1 MAVSILLP
9 ATDEP
14 DSAPFWAAARE
25 GRFVVQKCGQCGR
38 LRFPPRPNCR
48 ACQSSEHSWVAMSG
62 NGRIWSFAVAHKPF
76 PIVIVALEEEPRLRI
91 AGNVLTAP
99 GAAIN
104 SVDVATLKIDQ
115 RVKVSFEKVADD
127 VSLPRWVLVK

>member
-1 MAVSILLP
+1 
-9 ATDEP
+9 
-14 DSAPFWAAARE
+14 
-25 GRFVVQKCGQCGR
+25 
-38 LRFPPRPNCR
+38 
-48 ACQSSEHSWVAMSG
+48 
-62 NGRIWSFAVAHKPF
+62 
-76 PIVIVALEEEPRLRI
+76 
-91 AGNVLTAP
+91 VLTAP